1 MLGYIR
7 MEGEIKALFLHQAA
21 FAEVAFFLFLVA
33 KIAVLLFACIGL
45 IFWDLEIP
53 SRGEKSNLHAHTH
66 RHTCLLCS
74 SLSVCLQR
82 YFVFIVYKSLVVY
95 SKFLLIYNPRYISQK
110 NPLSYCSTLFPFLK
124 HVAEQL
130 SYQICARE
138 ASYFIVF
145 SFHSVLPS

>member
-1 MLGYIR
+1 MLGYDIR

-21 FAEVAFFLFLVA
+21 SAEAAFFLFLVA
-33 KIAVLLFACIGL
+33 KIAVLLFACIGI

-53 SRGEKSNLHAHTH
+53 SRGRKEQPACTRIHGQ
-66 RHTCLLCS
+66 TCLLFS

-95 SKFLLIYNPRYISQK
+95 SKFLLIFNPRHISQK
-110 NPLSYCSTLFPFLK
+110 NPLSYWSTLFPFLK

-130 SYQICARE
+130 SY
-138 ASYFIVF
+138 
-145 SFHSVLPS
+145 